1 MGSNSIDNL
10 EDFLEAL
17 SSTISFSDIKSKFC
31 LLNRKVSRKELSH
44 FERTIQ
50 QKNSRDLDDISN
62 ALSRLKDSYEK
73 DYEDFVVQEK
83 IDIEEYNFLRRKQ
96 QAINTSKLPTN
107 GSLKDLNN
115 ALIEVTETVLNGYN
129 FNIDVANLNI
139 FITIVDY
146 EYRYRDSFQRMESEL
161 IEKTDKYLE
170 TRGKE
175 LIKADS
181 TYKNK
186 VKDIIKLEGKEL
198 LSDAFFVKDLK
209 TIFKLFGGII
219 VIIVTT
225 LAIKNFQDVIEG
237 CKNLWELYTK

>member
-1 MGSNSIDNL
+1 MGSNSIDRL
-10 EDFLEAL
+10 EAFLEAL
-17 SSTISFSDIKSKFC
+17 SSTTSFSDIKSKFC

-50 QKNSRDLDDISN
+50 EKSSRDLDTISN

-73 DYEDFVVQEK
+73 DYEEFVVQEK
-83 IDIEEYNFLRRKQ
+83 IDIEEYNSLRRKQ
-96 QAINTSKLPTN
+96 QAINTSKMPTN
-107 GSLKDLNN
+107 ASLKDLND
-115 ALIEVTETVLNGYN
+115 ALIEVTETVFNGYN

-146 EYRYRDSFQRMESEL
+146 EYRYRDSFQRMEREL

-175 LIKADS
+175 LIEADL
-181 TYKNK
+181 TYKDK
-186 VKDIIKLEGKEL
+186 VKNIIKLDGKKI
-198 LSDAFFVKDLK
+198 LSDDFFVKDLK
-209 TIFKLFGGII
+209 TILKLFAANI
-219 VIIVTT
+219 VIIITT

-237 CKNLWELYTK
+237 CKNFWKLFIK